1 MARIRGTNRVHE
13 TEDGLQGPELAGKY
27 DEMQRHIRDR
37 GWLQEKVDSVLAAG
51 IRSGPVLEAGCGP
64 GYLGLEWLDQTSGE
78 RSLTGVDISPAMLD
92 RARTNAEAYGVG
104 PCTAYTAAD
113 ILELPFPDAS
123 FDHAFSS
130 ASLHEWADPVR
141 ALREIHRVVRPGGA
155 FCVSDLRRDMDRT
168 TIQFMKANIAV
179 DMRPGF
185 LTSVRSAY
193 TVPEAADLLRDA
205 GIRAD
210 SVTAVQ
216 MGLVIAGRKE
226 KEKLS

>member
-1 MARIRGTNRVHE
+1 MAGIRGTERIHE
-13 TEDGLQGPELAGKY
+13 TEVGLQGPELALRY

-37 GWLQEKVDSVLAAG
+37 GWLREKVDSVRDAG
-51 IRSGPVLEAGCGP
+51 IGSGRVLEAGCGP
-64 GYLGLEWLDQTSGE
+64 GYLGLEWLAQA
-78 RSLTGVDISPAMLD
+78 TGDATLAGIDLSPAMLD
-92 RARTNAEAYGVG
+92 RARTNAQAYGVSSR
-104 PCTAYTAAD
+104 TDYTVANV
-113 ILELPFPDAS
+113 LELPFPDAT

-130 ASLHEWADPVR
+130 ASLHEWSDPVT
-141 ALREIHRVVRPGGA
+141 ALREIHRVLRPGGA
-155 FCVSDLRRDMDRT
+155 FCVSDLRRDTDRT
-168 TIQFMKANIAV
+168 TLQFMKANIAV

-193 TVPEAADLLRDA
+193 TVPEAADLLRQA

-226 KEKLS
+226 KKS

>member
-1 MARIRGTNRVHE
+1 MARIRGTERIHE
-13 TEDGLQGPELAGKY
+13 TEVGLQGPELALKY

-37 GWLQEKVDSVLAAG
+37 GWLQEKVDSVRDAG
-51 IRSGPVLEAGCGP
+51 IGSGRALEAGCGP
-64 GYLGLEWLDQTSGE
+64 GYLGLEWLVGTTGDST
-78 RSLTGVDISPAMLD
+78 LTGVDISPAMLD
-92 RARTNAEAYGVG
+92 RARTNARAYGVSSR
-104 PCTAYTAAD
+104 TDYTVGN
-113 ILELPFPDAS
+113 ILELPFPDGA

-141 ALREIHRVVRPGGA
+141 ALREIHRVVRPGGV
-155 FCVSDLRRDMDRT
+155 FCVSDLRRDIDRT
-168 TIQFMKANIAV
+168 TLQFMKANIAV

-193 TVPEAADLLRDA
+193 TVPEAADLLRQA

-210 SVTAVQ
+210 EVTAVQ

-226 KEKLS
+226 KES